1 MKKYTRPTIEVVEL
15 SVRESLSGLP
25 GNFASFG
32 IDNPTVSSFNSSTR
46 KNLTMYKVT
55 SITTPATNS

>member
-25 GNFASFG
+25 GNFADFG
-32 IDNPTVSSFNSSTR
+32 IAKPTVSAFSSAR

-55 SITTPATNS
+55 SITTPAQNS